1 MADLTLEDDAAL
13 GPPYVYPQTS
23 DNTSVVD
30 TTDVS
35 GTEVATPD
43 PTKSVDFTA
52 DEVQFAYEQHGG
64 KTEAALARMTAA
76 ILNNRPEFRGMADY
90 DDLVLGSAPILDM
103 VKLPRDARGKGLTDD
118 QILRLFS
125 TMVQLGEEGAPTET
139 DAYLRGLTRGTSSF
153 ATGVASAKLAASMAP
168 PYVPLPGPLAPLGVL
183 SKPVAGLTGFIGGSI
198 VGDAFIGTPV
208 ADRLFT
214 GLDDVVLTPKAEALF
229 RSYESAGNVTP
240 FIFMPFTAPRAMFS
254 TASSLKKLPLA
265 NQVTVLS
272 ADDMANPLVTQYLA
286 GRVAGTPTTRQ
297 FTTLRDKIFK
307 TAREAG
313 EEITLKEAGKRAAA
327 ELNRSG
333 AITRGTIGTFEFAEK
348 ALVSGGQRFR
358 DLGLKGKA
366 GVLGLEAAAVPATGV
381 AVNIQET
388 YFPRSPGMRVGAEVL
403 GSLAPS
409 ISILKFAP
417 TIYNKTGAY
426 ITRVRENRALGQ
438 PLDLLGTQERAKNRA
453 INDIYEIFAD
463 HKENPD
469 DFLKALEERMVDPVF
484 KDGEIVSY
492 KLKPEFA
499 PEPGAPKSAIFS
511 GQFIDNPA
519 IAQLEQ
525 TVLGRGSGGLS
536 RQFDADFIKSMEMQK
551 GQIFAL
557 RGTGDPELMKLAG
570 EMMQDRIAMLISMR
584 TERAVRDTVAAVQ
597 RIYPEGGP
605 EANRLIGERLKDV
618 IKQQKDLFRRLEK
631 NAWSKIDPKKEVTV
645 FYRKDPESGEFIENN
660 VPNFIEE
667 WDAALAGMDDLTKN
681 RLLKVDGVADIN
693 SRILD
698 YKQQLGLDA
707 TDQLASRPPA
717 VEKFNEAFQNAQGL
731 PARDSFERIL
741 RDAGITDEV
750 SAENIQ
756 KIGQLESR
764 LGRQKGKTV
773 ELIRLK
779 RESLIAQLAQQQGSA
794 ATGVM
799 VEPLTQRNLTALY
812 TEVRNV
818 AREQG
823 PTKAN
828 LARILNG
835 LAEATL
841 DDLSNGPLGNPDLDA
856 ARDISYAFNTYLKRT
871 FGDDI
876 ISKNSRGADVVNEA
890 LLTDKL
896 MSGRPDALGLKID
909 QIQQLGQQINKY
921 AKESGYK
928 IVSEAEVA
936 GYTGTTD
943 EVLLDALR
951 LALREI
957 EVPIEARTLRSPEAI
972 ALAQNEAMQQFRAKN
987 PQIFEIFPQ
996 LGQMMDESGD
1006 AADFLIRLKGI
1017 PGDKNK
1023 IGVIKR
1029 LEGKVAELKA
1039 FRKLLG
1045 SENPEQ
1051 AILAA
1056 INSDNPT
1063 KELNSLV
1070 ELIKAGANPRNL
1082 RRLLRNKGISVS
1094 PEALDLDAAKQG
1106 VRHSVLSLAFSQ
1118 GGKYSAEGLNAAG
1131 AYNML
1136 FEKLP
1141 KASRDSET
1149 VAQWMINNNIMT
1161 EKEVSGLETGLRTII
1176 QAETKQDVSKAII
1189 SGETPALLDMYTR
1202 ILGSRIGTTIG
1213 GAMPGGRAG
1222 AAGLIEAEAGSRYL
1236 RQLTQEIPALQEY
1249 DALEKI
1255 LLDPELL
1262 ALALRKPRSPAEKKG
1277 IINAIL
1283 DKLGTFAIGV
1293 APPIGQRAIPLG
1305 AQEYVEPDVSSE
1317 PPAPEVIEE
1326 SSVQIPVQPPLP
1338 MQRPPAVPTTELA
1351 ALEAPVQPQP
1361 VAPPPVASGPVDR
1374 SRYAALFPGDI
1385 ASSMIRQQGI
1395 GSLMG

>member
-1 MADLTLEDDAAL
+1 MADLTREDDAVL
-13 GPPYVYPQTS
+13 GPPYVYSQ
-23 DNTSVVD
+23 DGEINTIANPS
-30 TTDVS
+30 
-35 GTEVATPD
+35 EATAPD
-43 PTKSVDFTA
+43 PTKSIDFTP
-52 DEVQFAYEQHGG
+52 DEIQFAYEQHGED
-64 KTEAALARMTAA
+64 TEKALARMTAT
-76 ILNNRPEFRGMADY
+76 ILNSRPEFRGMADY
-90 DDLVLGSAPILDM
+90 DDIVLGSAPILDM
-103 VKLPRDARGKGLTDD
+103 IKLPQDARGKGLTDD
-118 QILRLFS
+118 QILRMFS
-125 TMVQLGEEGAPTET
+125 TMKQLGEDDAPTET
-139 DAYLRGLTRGTSSF
+139 DAFLRGLTRGTFSF
-153 ATGVASAKLAASMAP
+153 ATGVAGAKLAATAAP
-168 PYVPLPGPLAPLGVL
+168 PYVPLPGPFAPLGVL
-183 SKPVAGLTGFIGGSI
+183 SKPAAGLAGFVTAS
-198 VGDAFIGTPV
+198 VFGDAFIGTPV
-208 ADRLFT
+208 ADTLFT
-214 GLDDVVLTPKAEALF
+214 GLNDVVLTPKAEALF
-229 RSYESAGNVTP
+229 RSYESAGSVAP
-240 FIFMPFTAPRAMFS
+240 FIFMPFAAPRSMFS

-272 ADDMANPLVTQYLA
+272 ADDMANPLVTKYLA
-286 GRVAGTPTTRQ
+286 GRVSGTPTTRQ

-313 EEITLKEAGKRAAA
+313 EEITLREAGKRAAA

-366 GVLGLEAAAVPATGV
+366 GVLGLEATAVPATGAV
-381 AVNIQET
+381 VNIQET
-388 YFPRSPGMRVGAEVL
+388 KYPRSPGMRVGAEVI

-409 ISILKFAP
+409 VSILKFAP
-417 TIYNKTGAY
+417 TIYNKTGAF
-426 ITRVRENRALGQ
+426 ITRVRENRALGE
-438 PLDLLGTQERAKNRA
+438 PLDLFGTQERAKNRA
-453 INDIYEIFAD
+453 IEDIYEIFAD
-463 HKENPD
+463 HKEDPNA
-469 DFLKALEERMVDPVF
+469 FLKALEEKMVDPVV
-484 KDGEIVSY
+484 KDGKIVSY

-499 PEPGAPKSAIFS
+499 PKPGEPKSSIFS

-525 TVLGRGSGGLS
+525 TVLGRGSGGLG

-557 RGTGDPELMKLAG
+557 RGTGDPELMKLAA
-570 EMMQDRIAMLISMR
+570 EMMQDRVSMLIAMR
-584 TERAVRDTVAAVQ
+584 TEKAVRDTVKAVQ
-597 RIYPEGGP
+597 KIYPDGGA
-605 EANRLIGERLKDV
+605 EASRLLGERLSATV
-618 IKQQKDLFRRLEK
+618 KQQKNLFRRLEK
-631 NAWSKIDPKKEVTV
+631 NAWSQVNPRQEVPV
-645 FYRKDPESGEFIENN
+645 FYRKDAETGEFVENN

-667 WDAALAGMDDLTKN
+667 WDAALSDMDDLTKT

-693 SRILD
+693 RRILE

-707 TDQLASRPPA
+707 TDQLAGRPPA

-731 PARDSFERIL
+731 PARDSFERLL
-741 RDAGITDEV
+741 RDAGVTDEAT
-750 SAENIQ
+750 AENIQ
-756 KIGQLESR
+756 RIGQLESR
-764 LGRQKGKTV
+764 LGRQKSKSV
-773 ELIRLK
+773 DLIRLK
-779 RESLIAQLAQQQGSA
+779 REALIAELAQQQGSA
-794 ATGVM
+794 ATGVT

-812 TEVRNV
+812 TEFRNI

-828 LARILNG
+828 LTRIMNG

-841 DDLSNGPLGNPDLDA
+841 EDLSNGPLGNPAVDA
-856 ARDISYAFNTYLKRT
+856 ARDISYAYNTYLKRA
-871 FGDDI
+871 FGEEV
-876 ISKNSRGADVVNEA
+876 ISKNSRGKDVVNDA

-896 MSGRPDALGLKID
+896 MSGRPDAVALKID
-909 QIQQLGQQINKY
+909 QIQQLGQQIKKY
-921 AKESGYK
+921 ASESGYK
-928 IVSEAEVA
+928 IVSQQEVA

-943 EVLLDALR
+943 EVLLDTLR

-957 EVPIEARTLRSPEAI
+957 ELPIEARTLRTPESI
-972 ALAQNEAMQQFRAKN
+972 ALTQNEAMQQFRAKN
-987 PQIFEIFPQ
+987 PKMFEIFPQ
-996 LGQMMDESGD
+996 LGQMMDESAD
-1006 AADFLIRLKGI
+1006 AATFLQRVQKTTG
-1017 PGDKNK
+1017 
-1023 IGVIKR
+1023 R
-1029 LEGKVAELKA
+1029 LEKRVKEQKA

-1056 INSDNPT
+1056 INSENPT

-1070 ELIKAGANPRNL
+1070 EIIKASSDPRNL

-1094 PEALDLDAAKQG
+1094 PEALDLTAAKEG
-1106 VRHSVLSLAFSQ
+1106 ARHSVLSLAFSQ
-1118 GGKYSAEGLNAAG
+1118 GGKYSAEGLNAGG

-1161 EKEVSGLETGLRTII
+1161 ENEVSGLEKGLRTII

-1213 GAMPGGRAG
+1213 KAMPGGRAG

-1277 IINAIL
+1277 IINIIL
-1283 DKLGTFAIGV
+1283 NKLGTFGIGI
-1293 APPIGQRAIPLG
+1293 APPVGQRAIPLG
-1305 AQEYVEPDVSSE
+1305 AQEFVEPEVSSE
-1317 PPAPEVIEE
+1317 PPPAPEQPEIIEK
-1326 SSVQIPVQPPLP
+1326 SSVQMPVAQPPLP
-1338 MQRPPAVPTTELA
+1338 TPAAQPTTAMASVTPPPPPPA
-1351 ALEAPVQPQP
+1351 AP
-1361 VAPPPVASGPVDR
+1361 APSGPVNR
-1374 SRYAALFPGDI
+1374 QQYAALFPNDI
-1385 ASSMIRQQGI
+1385 ASGMIRQQGI